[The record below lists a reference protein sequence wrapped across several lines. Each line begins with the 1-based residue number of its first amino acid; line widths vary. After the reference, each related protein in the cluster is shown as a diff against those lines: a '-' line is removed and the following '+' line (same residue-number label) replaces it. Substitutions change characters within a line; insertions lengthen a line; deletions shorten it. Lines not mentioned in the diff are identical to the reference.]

1 MRSRI
6 IHDSDLHAVCLAPL
20 SIAVMGE
27 HLIRSKRKPQCRGGL
42 FDALIHGTVVG
53 SSVELSGMHVS
64 VPETQKQC
72 EIRGRR
78 VLANGYRSH
87 SSELRAQYR
96 RGDTVDPQ

>member
-6 IHDSDLHAVCLAPL
+6 IHDSDLHAFCLTPL

-27 HLIRSKRKPQCRGGL
+27 HQIHSKRKLQCRGGL

-53 SSVELSGMHVS
+53 SSVELSDMHVS
-64 VPETQKQC
+64 IPETQKQC

-87 SSELRAQYR
+87 PSELRAQYR